1 MKTIY
6 AFLVILMFGLPS
18 LFAQQQS
25 TSSKPSIEVTGS
37 AELEITPDEIYVSV
51 TLKEFLIDKKKQ
63 SIAGI
68 EKEFKSITSDLKID
82 NKLISLQSVYGQFEY
97 DYKTNKRGE
106 FLNAKTYL
114 IKFADLEKYNQ
125 LVTMLDKKGIENVY
139 IQSTNHS
146 KIEEY
151 RTQVKVEALKAAQQK
166 AAVLLNAIS
175 KKVGEVQLIRER
187 DNSMGYQQP
196 MYLKS
201 NVAMAMEAAQDTEPI
216 EMRKIK
222 LRYEVE
228 AHFIISN

>member
-6 AFLVILMFGLPS
+6 AFLAILMFGLPT

-25 TSSKPSIEVTGS
+25 TTKPIIEVTGS

-201 NVAMAMEAAQDTEPI
+201 NVAMAMEASQDTEPI